1 MPFYRRIAFTIL
13 ATYYTKRG
21 PLIKY
26 VQRSSL
32 YFYLCIKTIDC
43 PSRYLTISDSEMHHA
58 YRQLE
63 APFYFTSVSPTVGIL
78 STVGS
83 RSPMQ

>member
-32 YFYLCIKTIDC
+32 YIYLCIKTLDC
-43 PSRYLTISDSEMHHA
+43 PIRYLLSQTVD
-58 YRQLE
+58 
-63 APFYFTSVSPTVGIL
+63 PTNL
-78 STVGS
+78 TGS
-83 RSPMQ
+83 

>member
-21 PLIKY
+21 PLIKH

-32 YFYLCIKTIDC
+32 YVYSCIKTIEC
-43 PSRYLTISDSEMHHA
+43 PNRCLTASDSGAHQS

-63 APFYFTSVSPTVGIL
+63 ASYNITFVSPTVGIL
-78 STVGS
+78 STRGS
-83 RSPMQ
+83 R

>member
-13 ATYYTKRG
+13 ATYYTKKG

-26 VQRSSL
+26 FQRSSL
-32 YFYLCIKTIDC
+32 YVYSSIKTIDC
-43 PSRYLTISDSEMHHA
+43 PSRYLTILGSETHQS

-63 APFYFTSVSPTVGIL
+63 TSCNITFVSPTVGIL
-78 STVGS
+78 STRGN
-83 RSPMQ
+83 R

>member
-32 YFYLCIKTIDC
+32 YVYSSIKTLDC
-43 PSRYLTISDSEMHHA
+43 PSRYLTISGSETHQS

-63 APFYFTSVSPTVGIL
+63 VPFYFTSVSPTVGIL
-78 STVGS
+78 STVGN
-83 RSPMQ
+83 R

>member
-21 PLIKY
+21 PLIKH

-32 YFYLCIKTIDC
+32 YVYSCIKTIEC
-43 PSRYLTISDSEMHHA
+43 PNRCLTASDSEMHQS

-63 APFYFTSVSPTVGIL
+63 ASYNITSVSPTVGIL
-78 STVGS
+78 STVGN
-83 RSPMQ
+83 R